1 MEAGSDVARPLRAI
15 TVAAVL
21 DALGLSKD
29 RQTMDATAR
38 VTRIMAELKM
48 TSHLQRVGGKVC
60 RHYVH
65 AADAQR
71 RRVLAACFAHV
82 GDAREPVSVVAAW
95 AMKPEFLAAGP
106 GNWPTYRAKIADGFG
121 DFCAAVDDA
130 IDYVPAA

>member
-1 MEAGSDVARPLRAI
+1 MARPLRAI

-71 RRVLAACFAHV
+71 RLVLAACFAHV